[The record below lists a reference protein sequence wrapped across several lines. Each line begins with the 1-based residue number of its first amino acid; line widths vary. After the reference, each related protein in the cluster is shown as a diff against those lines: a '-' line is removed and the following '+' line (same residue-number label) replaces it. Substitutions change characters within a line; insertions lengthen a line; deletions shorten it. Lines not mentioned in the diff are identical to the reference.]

1 MTSIVQFWQ
10 SFCAIQEVW
19 GYKVDDKV
27 SLYLTAVLEYMSAD
41 ILKLAG
47 NYVRNSR
54 RNLITKQDIKVA
66 MNADKVSRTEFGNGM
81 S

>member
-41 ILKLAG
+41 ILKVDALICSIG
-47 NYVRNSR
+47 NKCWIPPCFWMWLV
-54 RNLITKQDIKVA
+54 
-66 MNADKVSRTEFGNGM
+66 GW
-81 S
+81 